1 MSWYSVDTNRV
12 ARFLTQ
18 LSLRFV
24 IGVVS
29 HLVVN
34 IILGFNYR
42 LLTQRA
48 IWNSKT
54 PSHW

>member
-1 MSWYSVDTNRV
+1 VDTNRV